1 MSHQTSHRLSQYA
14 TLAHHRPVVT
24 GSLVAAAVASPAVA
38 GLEIWTVGHD
48 LGNGNITLTATATNF
63 NTNYKINF
71 TQSGNNFHV
80 FNGPVSFIT
89 GDFTYAPAMWTGNV
103 SFGSDALDG
112 QASANGVSAHAWKL
126 ASGFNYLDRNIGASD
141 VDPHAL
147 GIRFDAGE
155 GDYYYGWVEVT
166 KAAGSVTIERWA
178 LETTV
183 NTAAQYGM
191 SGGGGGGG
199 GAVPGLGCLAALAC
213 GAAGMRRSRQRV
225 A

>member
-141 VDPHAL
+141 VDPHA
-147 GIRFDAGE
+147 
-155 GDYYYGWVEVT
+155 W
-166 KAAGSVTIERWA
+166 RWWRRRCR
-178 LETTV
+178 
-183 NTAAQYGM
+183 
-191 SGGGGGGG
+191 SRS
-199 GAVPGLGCLAALAC
+199 
-213 GAAGMRRSRQRV
+213 RRSRRPGVWCGGNASQPPAGRLIELHHDLRPTSPS
-225 A
+225 